1 MATEEKDYYIKNM
14 NTHWSFDCSL
24 SIESVR
30 TMFDNLKKYES
41 LCLVSLQ
48 ELNPDGSLEAP
59 ITQPMRSGT
68 LLKLIRTRHNCEYS
82 MFDNEV
88 TIIYR
93 YLTASDIDMISDVLI
108 YNNKK
113 YRITR
118 IQTYTKKDWT
128 SILGIK

>member
-59 ITQPMRSGT
+59 IIQPMRSGT

-108 YNNKK
+108 YNNKR

>member
-59 ITQPMRSGT
+59 IIQPMRSGT

-118 IQTYTKKDWT
+118 IQTHTKKDWT